1 MKINFDGYEMNVIY
15 LYNQIK
21 LYVVNMDDMIL
32 FYGILNGKI

>member
-1 MKINFDGYEMNVIY
+1 MKVNFDGYEMNVIY

>member
-1 MKINFDGYEMNVIY
+1 MNINFDGYEMNVIY

-21 LYVVNMDDMIL
+21 LYVVNMDGMIL